1 MSLSNI
7 DKTHL
12 EELCLSLNQYTNSSH
27 NQLEILKSNHVQYAR
42 LKQIARDM
50 QRLRNEAME
59 AINDANFQAELH
71 AMKHTVKITSGNTY
85 YVYEKHN
92 SETNQ
97 NNQNNQNN
105 QTNQN
110 NQNNQNNQ
118 KYLSLISPKEWSS
131 NTDTFIGKY
140 FYDYDKQFVKVED

>member
-71 AMKHTVKITSGNTY
+71 AMKYTFKLTSGNTY

-97 NNQNNQNN
+97 NNQKNQKN
-105 QTNQN
+105 QT

>member
-12 EELCLSLNQYTNSSH
+12 EELCLSLNQHTNNSH
-27 NQLEILKSNHVQYAR
+27 NQLEVLKSNHVQYAR
-42 LKQIARDM
+42 LKQIAKDM
-50 QRLRNEAME
+50 ERLRNEAVE

-71 AMKHTVKITSGNTY
+71 AMKHTFKLTSGNTY

-97 NNQNNQNN
+97 NNE
-105 QTNQN
+105 
-110 NQNNQNNQ
+110 
-118 KYLSLISPKEWSS
+118 KYLSLISPKEWNS

>member
-12 EELCLSLNQYTNSSH
+12 EELCLSLNQHTNSSH
-27 NQLEILKSNHVQYAR
+27 NQLEVLKSNHVQYAR
-42 LKQIARDM
+42 LKQIAKDM
-50 QRLRNEAME
+50 QRLRNEALE
-59 AINDANFQAELH
+59 TINDANFQAELH
-71 AMKHTVKITSGNTY
+71 TLKHSFKLTSGNSY

-92 SETNQ
+92 SEYNQ
-97 NNQNNQNN
+97 TNQNN
-105 QTNQN
+105 QTNQTK
-110 NQNNQNNQ
+110 Q
-118 KYLSLISPKEWSS
+118 KYLSLISPKEWSN

>member
-27 NQLEILKSNHVQYAR
+27 NQLEILKSNHVQYGR

-71 AMKHTVKITSGNTY
+71 AMKHTFKLTSGNTY

-97 NNQNNQNN
+97 NNQNNQ
-105 QTNQN
+105 T